1 MVLVEGST
9 QNQFEKQFEKLRAAL
24 DNNTDTSFAIGSCFE
39 EDCHNIRTAMKTGDA
54 LMYKD
59 KSFTTKSIPK
69 RNIDKN
75 YFSKEGFSS
84 AGFFSLINRPAI
96 VIKEP
101 RAPSQVIGSL
111 SVKKANTIVTTGI
124 R

>member
-39 EDCHNIRTAMKTGDA
+39 EDCHNIRTAMKTADA
-54 LMYKD
+54 LMYED
-59 KSFTTKSIPK
+59 KKL
-69 RNIDKN
+69 
-75 YFSKEGFSS
+75 YYKEH
-84 AGFFSLINRPAI
+84 P
-96 VIKEP
+96 E
-101 RAPSQVIGSL
+101 
-111 SVKKANTIVTTGI
+111 KKH